1 MKFKVLTTEENLLP
15 LVPYNGPTKT
25 VINFRKEWYVKESK
39 NGPRIA
45 RIPQY
50 ALIEYTVLKQGNDV
64 HELLKETNKQPD
76 SVFTVL
82 SLEEAEQ
89 FKLKKGEGFLK

>member
-1 MKFKVLTTEENLLP
+1 MKFKVLTTEDKLLP
-15 LVPYNGPTKT
+15 LVPYKGPTKT
-25 VINFRKEWYVKESK
+25 VIDFRKEWYIKESEH
-39 NGPRIA
+39 GPRTA

-76 SVFTVL
+76 SVFTAL
-82 SLEEAEQ
+82 TLEEAEQ
-89 FKLKKGEGFLK
+89 FKLKVGEGFLK